1 MVGPRHFFWPDAD
14 HVHMPDDTIESIESI
29 ESDKLAVAGE
39 VIALTTLLL
48 TEELLLSGALA
59 FLYRGANLSLGS
71 LLEDDL
77 FAATM

>member
-14 HVHMPDDTIESIESI
+14 HVHMPDDTIESI